1 MERKPYEEF
10 LDPSV
15 EELNR
20 TRKDRVA
27 ARKKQKKAQ
36 KRANRRKAM
45 ASGKKRRRKP
55 NKVVLVLVI
64 VIAIG
69 LFASVRNITRL
80 QSENKRLKEQNL
92 KLSEKRDDLKK
103 ELKNVNSR
111 EYIEKR
117 AREQLRLVNPG
128 EIIFTFPDE
137 DKE

>member
-1 MERKPYEEF
+1 MERNPYEEF
-10 LDPSV
+10 LDPSE

-128 EIIFTFPDE
+128 EIIFTFPDK

>member
-1 MERKPYEEF
+1 MERNPYEEF

-92 KLSEKRDDLKK
+92 K
-103 ELKNVNSR
+103 NVNSR

>member
-1 MERKPYEEF
+1 MERNPYEEF

-128 EIIFTFPDE
+128 ESIFTFPDE

>member
-1 MERKPYEEF
+1 MERNPYEEF

-69 LFASVRNITRL
+69 LF
-80 QSENKRLKEQNL
+80 
-92 KLSEKRDDLKK
+92 
-103 ELKNVNSR
+103 
-111 EYIEKR
+111 EKR

>member
-1 MERKPYEEF
+1 M
-10 LDPSV
+10 
-15 EELNR
+15 
-20 TRKDRVA
+20 T
-27 ARKKQKKAQ
+27 
-36 KRANRRKAM
+36 
-45 ASGKKRRRKP
+45 SGKKRRRKP
-55 NKVVLVLVI
+55 NKVVLVLVS

-80 QSENKRLKEQNL
+80 QSENKRLKKQNL

-128 EIIFTFPDE
+128 EIIFTVPDE

>member
-1 MERKPYEEF
+1 MERNPYEEF

-55 NKVVLVLVI
+55 NKVVLVI

>member
-1 MERKPYEEF
+1 MERNRYEEF

-36 KRANRRKAM
+36 KRANRRYAM
-45 ASGKKRRRKP
+45 ASGKKRRGKP

-80 QSENKRLKEQNL
+80 QSEHKRIKDQNL
-92 KLSEKRDDLKK
+92 KLSEKRDDLKR

-128 EIIFTFPDE
+128 EIIFTFPVE

>member
-1 MERKPYEEF
+1 MERNPYEEF

-27 ARKKQKKAQ
+27 ARK

-80 QSENKRLKEQNL
+80 QSENKRLKKQNL

>member
-1 MERKPYEEF
+1 MERNPYEEF

-36 KRANRRKAM
+36 KRANRRK
-45 ASGKKRRRKP
+45 P
-55 NKVVLVLVI
+55 NKVFLVLVI